1 MSESL
6 SSAFSTHRGRPVRS
20 LSNPRGVLTFWLPAF
35 WLVVVVLTAVIAPI
49 LPMETDPDYSSIA
62 SAPSTGHLLGT
73 DSIGRDNLS
82 RLILGG
88 RSSLFV
94 AFCAVLFGMSI
105 GVGLGL
111 TAGYFR
117 GKVDL
122 VISAV
127 VDVVLAFPGLVLIM
141 VLVAIRGASTTTIVV
156 GLTVA
161 VTPTFTR
168 IARANTLSF
177 AQRGFVTAAR
187 VQGARSTRILFR
199 EVLPNVLPTVQ
210 AYAFVVAA
218 VAMVAQGS
226 LSFIGLGVP
235 PPTPSWGGMVA
246 EGLPLLAPHPTVA
259 LIPAGILFLTVLSF
273 NLVGDSLRTGS
284 GK

>member
-1 MSESL
+1 
-6 SSAFSTHRGRPVRS
+6 
-20 LSNPRGVLTFWLPAF
+20 
-35 WLVVVVLTAVIAPI
+35 VVVITAVLAPI
-49 LPMETDPDYSSIA
+49 LPLDTNPDYSSIA

-73 DSIGRDNLS
+73 DSIGRDNLA
-82 RLILGG
+82 RLLIGG

-94 AFCAVLFGMSI
+94 ALCAVVFGLSI

-111 TAGYFR
+111 AAGYFR

-122 VISAV
+122 VISAF
-127 VDVVLAFPGLVLIM
+127 VDVILAFPGVVLLM
-141 VLVAIRGASTTTIVV
+141 VLVAVRGASTTTIVV

-187 VQGARSTRILFR
+187 VQGARSPRIMFR
-199 EVLPNVLPTVQ
+199 ELLPNVLPTVQ

-246 EGLPLLAPHPTVA
+246 DGLPLLDQEPTIA
-259 LIPAGILFLTVLSF
+259 LIPAGVLFLTVLSF
-273 NLVGDSLRTGS
+273 NLIGDSLRAGS
-284 GK
+284 DK